1 MLLPEAGNYVIG
13 IGEGSERQEYE
24 AVILI
29 DRLNGTTTDLLDKD
43 YTFSASEGGT
53 LDDRFRITFNPEA
66 NSGLHGG
73 PVVRIYPEGKVLV
86 SGITDGEYVSA
97 YNAAGMLIQRLPVTE
112 NHVWF
117 KLQKGFYLF
126 NIHYANDTDK
136 ALKAIVP

>member
-1 MLLPEAGNYVIG
+1 MTAALLVSSSLPAFGSSPQEQAVMPVVA
-13 IGEGSERQEYE
+13 EGYE
-24 AVILI
+24 HAK
-29 DRLNGTTTDLLDKD
+29 LLDKKLLNRMAD
-43 YTFSASEGGT
+43 NVE
-53 LDDRFRITFNPEA
+53 LN
-66 NSGLHGG
+66 
-73 PVVRIYPEGKVLV
+73 VVSSTMTPEGKVLV

-97 YNAAGMLIQRLPVTE
+97 YNAAGILVQRLPVTE